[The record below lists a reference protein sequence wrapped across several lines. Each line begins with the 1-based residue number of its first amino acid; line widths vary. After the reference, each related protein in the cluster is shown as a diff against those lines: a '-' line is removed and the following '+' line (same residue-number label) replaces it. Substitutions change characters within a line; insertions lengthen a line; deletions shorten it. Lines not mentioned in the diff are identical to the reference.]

1 MLPNPFSEEDA
12 QRYIAEFKSWPHEFP
27 PDQLVYAGFR
37 SEATPSAADRVTC
50 YGCNLELSRWRHT
63 DNALEEHLKRSPA
76 CPIVLK
82 IQQSKLERAEEIK
95 QTTLAQLDRQMEI
108 RRQSAKNALAE
119 SLQQECLPH
128 VGNTEPLKMMKEAR
142 LLHFYRDKGNG
153 MGSSQWYLSNYNYGT
168 QVLPS
173 GISTSSLSMPWAYAS
188 AIGLSKAIMAVLGER
203 GMNGWFVYTVFVS
216 GSLASWQHR

>member
-173 GISTSSLSMPWAYAS
+173 DGSVHYVDVVIEKMDTGTKGDEMKGDEMQPESETTSEGIPTPGTSVVD
-188 AIGLSKAIMAVLGER
+188 G
-203 GMNGWFVYTVFVS
+203 
-216 GSLASWQHR
+216 Q